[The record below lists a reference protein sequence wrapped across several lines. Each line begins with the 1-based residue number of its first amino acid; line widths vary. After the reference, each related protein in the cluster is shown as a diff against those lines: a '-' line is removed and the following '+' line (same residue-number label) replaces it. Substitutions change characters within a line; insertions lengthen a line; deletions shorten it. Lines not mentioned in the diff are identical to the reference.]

1 MTNTNGSMKRVDEM
15 NWTEICIHTSQEAA
29 ESVSFC
35 LDEAGISGIIIE
47 DPHDLHKARASQFG
61 EIYELDPSDYPE
73 EGIRIIAYLPENG
86 KTDEKIEEIRSAIN
100 GLRAFHDLGKNEITK
115 RTVREEDWATA
126 WKKYYKPLQITDRIT
141 IKPTWEDYKVRSDK
155 ELLIE
160 MDPGMA
166 FGTGTHP
173 TTVLSIQ
180 ALEKYLSKNDIVI
193 DVGSGSGVLS
203 ITAAKL
209 GADKVYAFDLDDVA
223 VTSSKANIELN
234 SLSEK
239 VTVRQND
246 LLDGI
251 RLEADL
257 IVSNILAEII
267 VKFVADAWK
276 NLKSGGFFITSG
288 IIKDKEQLV
297 TKELKKYQFEIVEVN
312 EQEDWMSIIAR
323 KP

>member
-1 MTNTNGSMKRVDEM
+1 M

>member
-1 MTNTNGSMKRVDEM
+1 MKRVDEM